1 MNHLVYNIKIYCTDQ
16 RGELWVL
23 HWESNIKA
31 HNIHNIA

>member
-16 RGELWVL
+16 EGTYGNCIGRATY
-23 HWESNIKA
+23 KA